1 MSPTAI
7 PGNLILQSPTASK
20 LILVNDQRNPA
31 GDAQITYG
39 ITSTGGVFNL
49 RSTGTVDYEVEWG
62 DGTVERSTSNVLAH
76 TYAAGSYGLKI
87 RTAQQYRPYFNNS
100 TDEDQITSV
109 ALVSDLDVGTNL
121 ASAWFGANN
130 MTRFNAAFGVT
141 TGVTDFSGAWRAC
154 SGLTSFPLIDVSS
167 GGTFASSWRDCFGLT
182 SFPLIDTSSGN
193 NFANTWNSC
202 SGLTSFPL
210 IDTSSGTTFDSTWRN
225 CSSLT
230 SFPLIDASSGTNF
243 YGAWRDCSSLTS
255 FPTLDVS
262 SGTNFR
268 NTWYGCSGLTSFPLI
283 DTSSGRSFYGTWETC
298 TDLTSFPLI
307 DVSSGTTFQQA
318 WLNCNGLTTFPAN
331 FFDSWTGTP
340 VNSCFVNT
348 WLNCSSLT
356 ATSVENILNSIDTSG
371 QSAPG
376 TGPDITIDYNAS
388 TGAPNI
394 STAVSNLKGR
404 GWTITLNGVAQ

>member
-1 MSPTAI
+1 MSPTTI

-210 IDTSSGTTFDSTWRN
+210 IDTSSG
-225 CSSLT
+225 
-230 SFPLIDASSGTNF
+230 
-243 YGAWRDCSSLTS
+243 
-255 FPTLDVS
+255 
-262 SGTNFR
+262 
-268 NTWYGCSGLTSFPLI
+268 
-283 DTSSGRSFYGTWETC
+283 RSFYGTWETC